1 MKRLKPLISILL
13 VAVLFGGCSSFRLA
27 TSVDELIFPVS
38 PQGNDAAVQ
47 NALSEFTNEGYS
59 LKSPSDGK
67 YTSSYIF
74 YDIDN
79 DEEEEAIVFY
89 EAAKNLGFINMAI
102 IDKVDGKKNW
112 QVIYN
117 LTSDNTE
124 IYSIDFSDL
133 TGDGVPEFLV
143 LWDVIKNTSSHEL
156 SVYKQNGSSGNDYN
170 LSEIDGT
177 LTINYY
183 IAVDLKGRGINDILA
198 FAIDSGDSVSAS
210 ATLYSYENG
219 RKALG
224 KTKLDGHISSYRNIF
239 SAENDGKTVV
249 FADAVKSNGTQML
262 TEIIMWS
269 DFYDSVV
276 SPFYSYDSGV
286 TRKTTR
292 SAMIPSCD
300 INEDGIVEVPLDS
313 DYSTESGKTYVVDWC
328 RYEGS
333 SLIHS
338 CYSVAVEKN
347 DYQIILPASML
358 EDCSV
363 DYSEDDNKLSVT
375 DGEGKLVFEVITA
388 ANTDVDNP
396 KNDNEIMSNAG
407 YSYVA
412 VIGDSAAYDIV
423 DINSIKDMIKP
434 LD

>member
-1 MKRLKPLISILL
+1 MKRLKVLISILL
-13 VAVLFGGCSSFRLA
+13 VAALFSGCSSFRLA
-27 TSVDELIFPVS
+27 SSVDELIFPVS

-47 NALSEFTNEGYS
+47 NALSQYTNEGYS
-59 LKSPSDGK
+59 LKSPSGGE

-74 YDIDN
+74 FDIDN
-79 DEEEEAIVFY
+79 DKEEEAIVFY
-89 EAAKNLGFINMAI
+89 EAAKNLGLINMAI
-102 IDKVDGKKNW
+102 IEKVGGKNDW
-112 QVIYN
+112 QVVYN
-117 LTSDNTE
+117 LTSENAD

-143 LWDVIKNTSSHEL
+143 LWDVIKNSSSHLL
-156 SVYKQNGSSGNDYN
+156 SVYQQSGAVGADYS
-170 LSEIDGT
+170 LSEIGNS

-183 IAVDLKGRGINDILA
+183 IAVDLKGRGINDVLA

-210 ATLYSYENG
+210 ATLYSYEDG
-219 RKALG
+219 RKPLG
-224 KTKLDGHISSYRNIF
+224 KTKLDGHISSYRSIV

-292 SAMIPSCD
+292 SAMVSSCD
-300 INEDGIVEVPLDS
+300 INGDGIIEVPLDS
-313 DYSTESGKTYVVDWC
+313 DYEVNSGRASTVDWC

-338 CYSVAVEKN
+338 CFSIAVERN
-347 DYQIILPASML
+347 DYQVIVPAQILDS
-358 EDCSV
+358 CSI
-363 DYSEDDNKLSVT
+363 DYSDDKNQLSVT
-375 DGEGKLVFEVITA
+375 DSEGKLVFAITTA
-388 ANTDVDNP
+388 AKTNMEETE
-396 KNDNEIMSNAG
+396 NDDEIMSNAG
-407 YSYVA
+407 YSYIA
-412 VIGDSAAYDIV
+412 SIGDSAEFDIT
-423 DINSIKDMIKP
+423 INDLKSMIKA

>member
-1 MKRLKPLISILL
+1 MKKLKLIIPIMLIAL
-13 VAVLFGGCSSFRLA
+13 LFGGCSSFRLA

-47 NALSEFTNEGYS
+47 NALSAFTNEGYS

-74 YDIDN
+74 FDIDN

-89 EAAKNLGFINMAI
+89 EAAKNLGLINMAV
-102 IDKVDGKKNW
+102 IDKLGGKNDW
-112 QVIYN
+112 QVVYN
-117 LTSDNTE
+117 LTSENTE
-124 IYSIDFSDL
+124 IYSVDFADL
-133 TGDGVPEFLV
+133 TGDGVPEFIV
-143 LWDVIKNTSSHEL
+143 LWDVIKNSSSHLL
-156 SVYKQNGSSGNDYN
+156 SVYRQSGTAGADYS
-170 LSEIDGT
+170 LSEIGNS

-183 IAVDLKGRGINDILA
+183 IAVDLKSRGINDILA

-210 ATLYSYENG
+210 ATLYSYEDG
-219 RKALG
+219 RKPLG
-224 KTKLDGHISSYRNIF
+224 KTKLDGHISSYRNII

-269 DFYDSVV
+269 DYYNSVV
-276 SPFYSYDSGV
+276 SPFYSYDTGA

-292 SAMIPSCD
+292 SAMISSCD
-300 INEDGIVEVPLDS
+300 INEDGIIEVPLD
-313 DYSTESGKTYVVDWC
+313 TEYEVDGGKAYAVDWC

-338 CYSVAVEKN
+338 CFSVAVEKN
-347 DYQIILPASML
+347 NYQIVIPAAML
-358 EDCSV
+358 ENCTVSF
-363 DYSEDDNKLSVT
+363 SEDENKLTVT
-375 DGEGKLVFEVITA
+375 DDGGNPVFEIITLA
-388 ANTDVDNP
+388 KTDTDESEIT
-396 KNDNEIMSNAG
+396 DEIMSNAG
-407 YSYVA
+407 YSYVG
-412 VIGDSAAYDIV
+412 VIGNSADYNITLDDLKA
-423 DINSIKDMIKP
+423 MIKA